1 MVFQIEKIFSVFS
14 HHLYIILLGKV
25 IVTRSFSIVY
35 SAIGIVFSIYFAFID
50 ISKRV
55 IFVGL
60 GLLAT
65 CSSASFQCHST
76 IFSPFFS
83 PLFPMFHYLF
93 SLS

>member
-14 HHLYIILLGKV
+14 HHLYIILFGKV

-76 IFSPFFS
+76 IFSRC
-83 PLFPMFHYLF
+83 LALCFPCFIICF
-93 SLS
+93 R